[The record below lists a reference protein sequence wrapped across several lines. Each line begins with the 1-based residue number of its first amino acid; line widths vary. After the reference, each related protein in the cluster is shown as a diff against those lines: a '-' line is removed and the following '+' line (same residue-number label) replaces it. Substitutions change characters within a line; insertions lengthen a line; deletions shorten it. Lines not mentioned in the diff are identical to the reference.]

1 MSTGVFAVPQNL
13 KKKSKKAKGATSS
26 AADAPIVL
34 ELAFEADSGFYS
46 LEFAGRKCKG
56 LTFFINI

>member
-13 KKKSKKAKGATSS
+13 KKKSKKGKGAPES
-26 AADAPIVL
+26 AGDAPIVL
-34 ELAFEADSGFYS
+34 ELALEPESGLYT

-56 LTFFINI
+56 LNDY